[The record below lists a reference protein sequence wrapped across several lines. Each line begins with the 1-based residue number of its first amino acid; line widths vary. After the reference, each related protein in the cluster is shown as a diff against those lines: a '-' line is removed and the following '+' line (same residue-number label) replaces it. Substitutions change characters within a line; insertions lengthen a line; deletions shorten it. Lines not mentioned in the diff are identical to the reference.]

1 MSSTSVFKRIAEK
14 LANKE
19 ALTSTERLLYMTRDK
34 PESQKKMLD
43 ILERY
48 APKEAEDTAQSLLNQ
63 SSSNN
68 ATVTTLKKMP
78 PPPAPIKSAEEVKQL
93 TAPGPIENPLVPVG
107 SKDMVPTK
115 KPALQEAIEKEPS
128 VSPSKDL
135 VPMKK
140 VESVPESMPPI
151 PEEVPVPAKE
161 LTTVEPSRTSPLDG
175 NIDVPPE
182 ELPSLA
188 SPSAAVAAG
197 AAGAVA
203 TGKEDKKARDLAD
216 ETGVPYDIVV
226 QWLATQETK

>member
-43 ILERY
+43 ILEKY
-48 APKEAEDTAQSLLNQ
+48 APKEAEDTTQSLLEK

-78 PPPAPIKSAEEVKQL
+78 PPPASIKSVEEVKQL
-93 TAPGPIENPLVPVG
+93 AAPGPIENPLVPVG
-107 SKDMVPTK
+107 SKDIVPTK

-140 VESVPESMPPI
+140 VESVPKEVLVSPES
-151 PEEVPVPAKE
+151 KE
-161 LTTVEPSRTSPLDG
+161 LMTVEPSRTSPLDE
-175 NIDVPPE
+175 NIDIPSE